1 MIVINFLNYDLYLC
15 PGFWQRKIFMSV
27 LERVQA
33 IIVKELA
40 VDGSRVVEQAMLVND
55 LDADSL
61 NKFSILAAIEEE
73 FGVELDPEKSM
84 EAETIGDLIKL
95 IEEGL

>member
-1 MIVINFLNYDLYLC
+1 LDEG
-15 PGFWQRKIFMSV
+15 PDMSV
-27 LERVQA
+27 FERVQT

-40 VDGSRVVEQAMLVND
+40 VDESKVTEQAMLVND

-61 NKFSILAAIEEE
+61 NKFSIIAAIEEA

-84 EAETIGDLIKL
+84 EAETVGDLIKL
-95 IEEGL
+95 IER